1 MSNNR
6 MRALIYHGVKD
17 VRVEDRP
24 IPDCGPD
31 DVIVRTVRAS
41 ICGSDI
47 TAYLHGG
54 ENMNILPGH
63 EFGHE
68 VVGFVW
74 KAGERV
80 TGVQEGDR
88 VFVEPAQAV
97 LDPMEANM
105 ACAFSQYMKVN
116 HACVGKNLY
125 LLPDALSYED
135 AVLIEPLSVSTHAKN
150 RAAVEP
156 EEKALVCGSGPIGLG
171 VAAAL
176 LAQGNRSVAVVDRDA
191 HRLRCAQSMGAH
203 PILSTDNDLENLKE
217 QLENYFGVTENTN
230 HRVRFG
236 EGGDVDITENRVLDV
251 DAVFDCVGIPAFVD
265 EFLRHAKQYARLCD
279 IAVHRT
285 ETPVRFHEVMS
296 TQCALMGSRG
306 YEHADIEEVI
316 HNLQDKK
323 IDPAK
328 MISHHFPLEQAPEA
342 FAVAADPAMAVKVI
356 LHMDEVT
363 TK

>member
-1 MSNNR
+1 MNNNT

-41 ICGSDI
+41 ICGSDM

-54 ENMNILPGH
+54 ENMHILPGH

-68 VVGFVW
+68 MVGYVW
-74 KAGERV
+74 KKGEHV
-80 TGVQEGDR
+80 AGVQEGDR

-97 LDPMEANM
+97 SDPMDANM
-105 ACAFSQYMKVN
+105 AGAFSQYMKVN

-125 LLPDALSYED
+125 LLPEGLSYDD

-150 RAAVEP
+150 RAAVKPDER
-156 EEKALVCGSGPIGLG
+156 ALICGSGPIGLG

-176 LAQGNRSVAVVDRDA
+176 LAQGNKTVAVADRDA
-191 HRLRCAQSMGAH
+191 HRLRCAQAMGAH
-203 PILSTDNDLENLKE
+203 PILSTDNDLENMKE
-217 QLENYFGVTENTN
+217 QMEAYFGVMENMN

-236 EGGDVDITENRVLDV
+236 EGGDVDISENRVLDV

-265 EFLRHAKQYARLCD
+265 EFLRHAKQYARLCN

-306 YEHADIEEVI
+306 YDPADIEEVI
-316 HNLQDKK
+316 RNSIIWLTN
-323 IDPAK
+323 
-328 MISHHFPLEQAPEA
+328 
-342 FAVAADPAMAVKVI
+342 AV
-356 LHMDEVT
+356 
-363 TK
+363 